1 MVAPN
6 RSRTQPGP
14 NVVGV
19 AKPKPG
25 GHNVLTNEK
34 RNKELRE
41 QIRRQSGLFDGPKR
55 YFAREDTRPSII
67 RKFIVT
73 SNEDPT
79 LTASLAEGMVRFE
92 YHEGIFQDS
101 IRATCIFT
109 DSGNTTNNKLP
120 DSNCKNTGT
129 AVDMLP
135 IVGSEKVEISV
146 ESPSKEKIDLEMY
159 VNKVVTIEKTT
170 TNTTYAL
177 DLASIEF
184 LKNEVERCFEKYTG
198 AISGN
203 VEKILRETLKTNK
216 KLFIEDTKNSYVRL
230 GNSDK
235 AFYTI
240 NKLSTGAI
248 PNTTG
253 SDEKTAGYFFF
264 ETSKGFYFRSI
275 DKMFAGRFLQ
285 SLRGPKLKIIYNA
298 STDATSDDIPKG
310 YDVKALE
317 FFQSNAIDVGDVC
330 KTGGKSNEVMTFNPY
345 NCEFESKISTVEA
358 FSGGYELAGENLPKY
373 NPEVFEESF
382 GKVSF
387 YVKDT
392 GTTSDST
399 DVDQQLEKKTEE
411 NFDVDKVWAQ
421 LTTRY
426 NMMISAVSTVTLPGI
441 FKLNA
446 GDMVFL
452 DSPELKADPKTD
464 TVDKQ
469 SGGKYIILDL
479 AHLITPQGTFTKLN
493 LGRDSFGR
501 KIEAKSTDRYRIDR
515 GSL

>member
-1 MVAPN
+1 M
-6 RSRTQPGP
+6 
-14 NVVGV
+14 GV
-19 AKPKPG
+19 LGQLFDKKNTSGAKF
-25 GHNVLTNEK
+25 TAEK
-34 RNKELRE
+34 LGELQKDGNK
-41 QIRRQSGLFDGPKR
+41 RQDGLFDGPKR

-170 TNTTYAL
+170 TNTTYSL

-184 LKNEVERCFEKYTG
+184 LKNQVVKVTQKYTG
-198 AISGN
+198 GISQS
-203 VEKILRETLKTNK
+203 VRKILKENLKSDK
-216 KLFIEDTKNSYVRL
+216 KLFIEETQNSYVFF
-230 GNSDK
+230 GNSK
-235 AFYTI
+235 HPFYTI
-240 NKLSTGAI
+240 NNASVKAI
-248 PNTTG
+248 PNVDG
-253 SDEKTAGYFFF
+253 INSSSVLAKTAGYFFF

-358 FSGGYELAGENLPKY
+358 FSDGYQLAGENLPKY

-387 YVKDT
+387 FIKDT

-399 DVDQQLEKKTEE
+399 DVDQQLDKKTEE

-426 NMMISAVSTVTLPGI
+426 NMMVSAVSTVTLPGI

-446 GDMVFL
+446 GDIVFL

-464 TVDKQ
+464 AVDKQ
-469 SGGKYIILDL
+469 SGGRYIILDL

-501 KIEAKSTDRYRIDR
+501 KGKPQDLSFTT
-515 GSL
+515 L